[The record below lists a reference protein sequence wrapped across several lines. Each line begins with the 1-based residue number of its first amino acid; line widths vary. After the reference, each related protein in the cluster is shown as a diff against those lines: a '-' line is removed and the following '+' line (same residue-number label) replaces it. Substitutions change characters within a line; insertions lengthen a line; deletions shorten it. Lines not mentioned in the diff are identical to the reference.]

1 MPEFN
6 PQFLLSLET
15 LIFASVILMHL
26 VKKSS
31 SMISLYILQSAV
43 VVFLLLTHLF
53 SDFSFSLLAVIILVF
68 AVKVLVAPR
77 FFFKLINRHQLK
89 FTISNFLNSPLT
101 LIVLAVLT
109 AVSHSGALKPLVG
122 LAGGN
127 GDALLISISVILI
140 SLFLIVNKRGALS
153 QMIGILSLENGIV
166 SFAFLMGLEQAPA
179 LELGIIFDILVWI
192 IIASVFASM
201 IYKQF
206 GSLDVTSMK
215 HLKE

>member
-1 MPEFN
+1 MEFN

-15 LIFASVILMHL
+15 LLLASVVLMHV

-31 SMISLYILQSAV
+31 SIVSLYILQSAV
-43 VVFLLLTHLF
+43 VVFLLLTNLF
-53 SDFSFSLLAVIILVF
+53 RDFSFSLLLVVLVVF
-68 AVKVLVAPR
+68 AVKVVVAPR
-77 FFFKLINRHQLK
+77 FFFKLIKRHQLK
-89 FTISNFLNSPLT
+89 FALSNFLNSPLT
-101 LIVLAVLT
+101 LAVLAVLV
-109 AVSHSGALKPLVG
+109 AVVHSGVLKPLSD

-127 GDALLISISVILI
+127 GDALLIAVSMILI
-140 SLFLIVNKRGALS
+140 SLFLIVNKRGALG

-179 LELGIIFDILVWI
+179 LELGIMFDMTVWI
-192 IIASVFASM
+192 VIASVFASM